1 MPGSTERQLYRPA
14 RRKSSGW
21 LNLWQADLVLRRQ
34 SVEPGEEAKEEIS
47 FNSGHIVDRL
57 FSPPGPSG
65 LPHSQDRSC
74 KAVWIATAE
83 PHLLL
88 VCSMNT
94 FHNVPL
100 SGLTQGNHEDHL
112 ECHRPTLHLGVLSS
126 FPTTGHRATPAVVRI
141 TLKSCTDFRTR

>member
-1 MPGSTERQLYRPA
+1 MENTSPGEKGRKYKALLISPSSTERQLYRPVK
-14 RRKSSGW
+14 RKSSGW

-34 SVEPGEEAKEEIS
+34 SVEPGKEAKEEIS

-74 KAVWIATAE
+74 KAVWVATAE

-88 VCSMNT
+88 VCSINT
-94 FHNVPL
+94 FHKVPL
-100 SGLTQGNHEDHL
+100 SWLTQGNYKDHL
-112 ECHRPTLHLGVLSS
+112 
-126 FPTTGHRATPAVVRI
+126 
-141 TLKSCTDFRTR
+141 